1 MYELSSGATNNAD
14 TQEIVKFFFVRYH
27 CTTRQGLVMLM
38 FEGFKDT
45 YPPEAADQGP
55 GGAGAAIVIDN
66 GGECRA
72 GWGGQAR

>member
-1 MYELSSGATNNAD
+1 
-14 TQEIVKFFFVRYH
+14 
-27 CTTRQGLVMLM
+27 MLM

>member
-1 MYELSSGATNNAD
+1 MSSVVVTNNAD
-14 TQEIVKFFFVRYH
+14 TQEIVKFFGTQGTYH

>member
-14 TQEIVKFFFVRYH
+14 TQEIVKFFFG
-27 CTTRQGLVMLM
+27 TTAPLGGLVMLM